1 VVQAVVVLS
10 AVRLPE
16 AEASAPEAVPPVV
29 VAEPPAVPSAVR
41 LEAEAAVSEG
51 VPVAPEAVAAPE
63 ARSAVRQRG
72 VEASVSEAVPPV
84 VVAEPLAVPS
94 AVRLEAETVVP
105 EAASPVAAEAVA
117 VLEARS
123 AVR

>member
-16 AEASAPEAVPPVV
+16 AEAS
-29 VAEPPAVPSAVR
+29 
-41 LEAEAAVSEG
+41 G
-51 VPVAPEAVAAPE
+51 
-63 ARSAVRQRG
+63 
-72 VEASVSEAVPPV
+72 SEAVPPV